1 MVREKCAPRCC
12 VINIFLVLLV
22 KLAQGYLQS
31 DYLTEDEET
40 GNILFPDASL
50 MEAELVG
57 EKPRLSL
64 VSEWPL
70 VEAYQHVGLVSAA
83 AVVNKSSSDVFIL
96 NRGDRIWDSTT
107 FDKND
112 IYQKREL
119 GPIRDGV
126 VVRLKEG
133 QFQNSYLHNT
143 LYLPH
148 GITVD
153 HQGNVWIT
161 DTAMH
166 QVFKFG
172 PDLNPNPILVIGE
185 MFVPGSDGNHFCK
198 PTHVVVLKSGEFFVA
213 DGYCNNRI
221 MKFHSNGTFI
231 KEWSKR
237 SKSNDN
243 TYYDFKLPHQLAF
256 SEELDLLCVA
266 DREKLRVLCYRVAA
280 KESSESQLKEL
291 IYEFPETG
299 PRDVGPVYGVAI
311 APKERILFALAGEE
325 QSGVPTAVYM
335 FSLETGETLGY
346 MTGENGNY
354 GYAHSLASCDTDT
367 EPGCLIVCSLD
378 PPTNQW
384 GEIQR
389 RLWLYQFNANR

>member
-1 MVREKCAPRCC
+1 MH
-12 VINIFLVLLV
+12 
-22 KLAQGYLQS
+22 Q
-31 DYLTEDEET
+31 
-40 GNILFPDASL
+40 
-50 MEAELVG
+50 VG

-126 VVRLKEG
+126 VV
-133 QFQNSYLHNT
+133 
-143 LYLPH
+143 
-148 GITVD
+148 
-153 HQGNVWIT
+153 
-161 DTAMH
+161 
-166 QVFKFG
+166 FKFG

-185 MFVPGSDGNHFCK
+185 MFVPGSD
-198 PTHVVVLKSGEFFVA
+198 A
-213 DGYCNNRI
+213 
-221 MKFHSNGTFI
+221 
-231 KEWSKR
+231 
-237 SKSNDN
+237 NDN

-311 APKERILFALAGEE
+311 APKG
-325 QSGVPTAVYM
+325 QSNDQK
-335 FSLETGETLGY
+335 S
-346 MTGENGNY
+346 
-354 GYAHSLASCDTDT
+354 
-367 EPGCLIVCSLD
+367 
-378 PPTNQW
+378 
-384 GEIQR
+384 
-389 RLWLYQFNANR
+389 

>member
-143 LYLPH
+143 
-148 GITVD
+148 
-153 HQGNVWIT
+153 
-161 DTAMH
+161 
-166 QVFKFG
+166 
-172 PDLNPNPILVIGE
+172 
-185 MFVPGSDGNHFCK
+185 
-198 PTHVVVLKSGEFFVA
+198 
-213 DGYCNNRI
+213 
-221 MKFHSNGTFI
+221 
-231 KEWSKR
+231 
-237 SKSNDN
+237 
-243 TYYDFKLPHQLAF
+243 
-256 SEELDLLCVA
+256 
-266 DREKLRVLCYRVAA
+266 
-280 KESSESQLKEL
+280 
-291 IYEFPETG
+291 
-299 PRDVGPVYGVAI
+299 
-311 APKERILFALAGEE
+311 
-325 QSGVPTAVYM
+325 
-335 FSLETGETLGY
+335 
-346 MTGENGNY
+346 
-354 GYAHSLASCDTDT
+354 
-367 EPGCLIVCSLD
+367 
-378 PPTNQW
+378 
-384 GEIQR
+384 
-389 RLWLYQFNANR
+389 